1 MRQLSIQQES
11 IQDSTFVSLDL
22 EMTGLDPERDSI
34 IEIGAVKFNQ
44 SEVIDT
50 LQTFVNPNR
59 EIPEFI
65 QRLTNIS
72 PSQVSH
78 APQFSSVSDELKAF
92 ISDNPIIGHNIQFDL
107 RFLDTHGL
115 TLINQTYDTWDLASV
130 FLPHSPEYS
139 LGYLTKYLRVGH
151 ENPHRAL
158 DDADA
163 TRAVFLKLI
172 ENASDADP
180 GLLSYI
186 LNLTQKSKWELNS
199 LLNTLPNAQISST
212 QTSAFGLNGLNLD
225 YLSTRIGKPERRRQD
240 TRINDFNE
248 AKISNLLNVD
258 GPFYKS
264 FSNFEYRP
272 EQIQMLQSV
281 TSAIYTGSNLVVEGG
296 TGVGKSMAYLLPAA
310 IFAAAK
316 GQRVVISTNT
326 INLQDQ
332 LIQKDIP
339 SVCKALESSG
349 IIKEDSI
356 HAALLKGKN
365 NYLCL
370 KRWAYLARGE
380 TLSQDEARLLA
391 KTAVWLQNTKSGDR
405 SEITLAGRD
414 TGSWGKISAADKGWC
429 SGLRENG
436 TCFLKSSRERAEQ
449 AHIIVV
455 NHALLLADLMHG
467 GSLIPEYQHL
477 IIDEAHNLEDEA
489 TNQFGFHITPDQLQ
503 ESLDQQ
509 TRLINNIKISLN
521 SESIAPSVKQNGDT
535 ILTTLES
542 TAPRLRELWANLWL
556 QAERYLETQQRGRDN
571 DQTNSLITPQLRSTQ
586 SWSELRLSWENLDIN
601 LTNSLETLA
610 KLQTFLESTSSAESG
625 QSDSLSVESIA
636 IQDEIEKLQIKLDR
650 IISEDNSNQIT
661 WMNRDQYNSQ
671 IGMHGAPL
679 DVGKT
684 LESELFDKKDCT
696 VLTSATLS
704 TQGTFN
710 YIKSRLGL
718 AEDTDELLVGSP
730 FDYTKAACLMIPDDM
745 PQPNSEGYLS
755 ALSKVFTEL
764 GISLEGHTMGLFT
777 SYSSLRGVAQRIRST
792 LSASGVQLLAQG
804 VDGPPQQLTRRFIE
818 NPKSVLLGTNSFWE
832 GVDFPDGVL
841 KSLVLTRL
849 PFQVPTDP
857 IVKARSDQYSDP
869 FNQYSVPQA
878 VLKFRQGIGRLIRRK
893 GDKGSIILLDR
904 RITSRNYG
912 KAFLESIPACTL
924 TPCRLNNVGQISS
937 EWIQG

>member
-1 MRQLSIQQES
+1 MRQLSIHQAS
-11 IQDSTFVSLDL
+11 IKDSTFVSLDL
-22 EMTGLDPERDSI
+22 EMTGLDPDRDSI

-44 SEVIDT
+44 SGVIDT

-72 PSQVSH
+72 PDQVSN
-78 APQFSSVSDELKAF
+78 APQFSSVSDELRTF
-92 ISDNPIIGHNIQFDL
+92 LSDDPIIGHNIQFDL
-107 RFLDTHGL
+107 KFLDTHGL
-115 TLINQTYDTWDLASV
+115 TLPNQTYDTWDLASI

-139 LGYLTKYLRVGH
+139 LGYLTKYLSVGH
-151 ENPHRAL
+151 DNPHRAL

-163 TRAVFLKLI
+163 TREVFLKLVEI
-172 ENASDADP
+172 ASDSDP
-180 GLLSYI
+180 GLLAYVIS
-186 LNLTQKSKWELNS
+186 LTQKSQWPLGS
-199 LLNTLPNAQISST
+199 LLDTLPNAQIYPN
-212 QTSAFGLNGLNLD
+212 QTSTFGLNGLNLD
-225 YLSTRIGKPERRRQD
+225 YLSTRLGRPERRRQD
-240 TRINDFNE
+240 VRINDLHE
-248 AKISNLLNVD
+248 TKISNLLDVD

-281 TSAIYTGSNLVVEGG
+281 TASIYSGSNLIVEGG

-310 IFAAAK
+310 VFAAAK

-339 SVCKALESSG
+339 AVCEALVSSN

-370 KRWAYLARGE
+370 KRWSYLARGE
-380 TLSQDEARLLA
+380 HLSQDEARLLA
-391 KTAVWLQNTKSGDR
+391 KTAVWLQNTKSGDK
-405 SEITLAGRD
+405 SEITLIGRD
-414 TGSWGKISAADKGWC
+414 TGSWSKISAADKGWC
-429 SGLRENG
+429 AGLRENG
-436 TCFLKSSRERAEQ
+436 SCFLKSSREIAEQ

-455 NHALLLADLMHG
+455 NHALLLADIMHG

-489 TNQFGFHITPDQLQ
+489 TSQFGFHITPDQLQ

-509 TRLINNIKISLN
+509 TRLITNIRMSLN
-521 SESIAPSVKQNGDT
+521 SESIAPGVKQNGES
-535 ILTTLES
+535 ILANLES
-542 TAPRLRELWANLWL
+542 NSPRLRELWANLWL
-556 QAERYLETQQRGRDN
+556 QAERYLETQHRGRDN
-571 DQTNSLITPQLRSTQ
+571 DQMNSLVTPRLRSTQ
-586 SWSELRLSWENLDIN
+586 SWSELHLSWENLDIN
-601 LTNSLETLA
+601 LKTSLQTLE
-610 KLQTFLESTSSAESG
+610 KLQGFLESISLGESG
-625 QSDSLSVESIA
+625 QSDPLSVESIA
-636 IQDEIEKLQIKLDR
+636 IQDDFEKIKINLDKV
-650 IISEDNSNQIT
+650 IAEDNSNQIT

-718 AEDTDELLVGSP
+718 SEDTPELLVGSP
-730 FDYTKAACLMIPDDM
+730 FNYTKAACLMIPDDM

-764 GISLEGHTMGLFT
+764 GVCVEGHTMGLFT

-792 LSASGVQLLAQG
+792 LSASGIQLLAQG

-849 PFQVPTDP
+849 PFQVPSDP
-857 IVKARSDQYSDP
+857 IVKARSDQYPDP

-904 RITSRNYG
+904 RITTRNYG

-924 TPCRLNNVGQISS
+924 TPCHLKDVGQISA
-937 EWIQG
+937 EWIKM

>member
-44 SEVIDT
+44 SGVIDT

-186 LNLTQKSKWELNS
+186 LNLTQKSQWELNS
-199 LLNTLPNAQISST
+199 LLNTLPNAQLSST

-296 TGVGKSMAYLLPAA
+296 AGVGKSMAYLLPAA

-356 HAALLKGKN
+356 HAALLK
-365 NYLCL
+365 L
-370 KRWAYLARGE
+370 
-380 TLSQDEARLLA
+380 
-391 KTAVWLQNTKSGDR
+391 
-405 SEITLAGRD
+405 
-414 TGSWGKISAADKGWC
+414 
-429 SGLRENG
+429 
-436 TCFLKSSRERAEQ
+436 
-449 AHIIVV
+449 
-455 NHALLLADLMHG
+455 
-467 GSLIPEYQHL
+467 SLIH
-477 IIDEAHNLEDEA
+477 
-489 TNQFGFHITPDQLQ
+489 
-503 ESLDQQ
+503 
-509 TRLINNIKISLN
+509 
-521 SESIAPSVKQNGDT
+521 
-535 ILTTLES
+535 
-542 TAPRLRELWANLWL
+542 
-556 QAERYLETQQRGRDN
+556 
-571 DQTNSLITPQLRSTQ
+571 
-586 SWSELRLSWENLDIN
+586 
-601 LTNSLETLA
+601 
-610 KLQTFLESTSSAESG
+610 
-625 QSDSLSVESIA
+625 
-636 IQDEIEKLQIKLDR
+636 
-650 IISEDNSNQIT
+650 ISE
-661 WMNRDQYNSQ
+661 
-671 IGMHGAPL
+671 P
-679 DVGKT
+679 
-684 LESELFDKKDCT
+684 
-696 VLTSATLS
+696 
-704 TQGTFN
+704 
-710 YIKSRLGL
+710 
-718 AEDTDELLVGSP
+718 
-730 FDYTKAACLMIPDDM
+730 
-745 PQPNSEGYLS
+745 
-755 ALSKVFTEL
+755 
-764 GISLEGHTMGLFT
+764 
-777 SYSSLRGVAQRIRST
+777 
-792 LSASGVQLLAQG
+792 
-804 VDGPPQQLTRRFIE
+804 TR
-818 NPKSVLLGTNSFWE
+818 P
-832 GVDFPDGVL
+832 
-841 KSLVLTRL
+841 
-849 PFQVPTDP
+849 
-857 IVKARSDQYSDP
+857 Y
-869 FNQYSVPQA
+869 
-878 VLKFRQGIGRLIRRK
+878 
-893 GDKGSIILLDR
+893 
-904 RITSRNYG
+904 
-912 KAFLESIPACTL
+912 
-924 TPCRLNNVGQISS
+924 
-937 EWIQG
+937 